1 MTADRVPARPPSP
14 RALASALLVPI
25 VLALAPACGEE
36 GQVSGPDPDVD
47 DVRRVG
53 VVLNSVDI
61 SLTLFTVFPDDSP
74 GATSTIGLGPAGSP
88 VGFSVQGR
96 LVAVPMGTVPAVALV
111 DLLEEEVSETIALP
125 EGSGATGSAF
135 ANDSILVV
143 ANPNRNS
150 VSPVN
155 YRRGTVGPEIPVG
168 TFPEEVVPVGDR
180 LYVLNSELGADFQP
194 AGPGTITV
202 LRAGDLSVAGTIE
215 LSGRNPV
222 GGALGPDGR
231 LYVVNS
237 GAFGEGDGSLSVVDP
252 VAADEVAHHGGFGE
266 FPGAPA
272 FGFFG
277 LLHVPSFAY
286 GLAIWEPAS
295 GSFSRSP
302 ADPLTPGGVP
312 SVSGV
317 AFDDEGRLYT
327 LLPRCSEPGA
337 ALRLDQ
343 SREVAREIP
352 VGTCPIRI
360 AFTNLPG

>member
-1 MTADRVPARPPSP
+1 MTYDRIAVLLPIR
-14 RALASALLVPI
+14 RALATLL
-25 VLALAPACGEE
+25 LAPLLLAATSACDEE
-36 GQVSGPDPDVD
+36 SQLSGPDPDVD

-61 SLTLFTVFPDDSP
+61 SLTLFTVFPVEDA
-74 GATSTIGLGPAGSP
+74 GATSTIGLAPAGSP

-96 LVAVPMGTVPAVALV
+96 LAAVPLGTVPAVAIV
-111 DLLEEEVSETIALP
+111 DLLEEEVSEAIALP

-155 YRRGTVGPEIPVG
+155 YLRGTVGEEIPVG
-168 TFPEEVVPVGDR
+168 TFPQAVVSLADR
-180 LYVLNSELGADFQP
+180 LYVLNAELGPDFQP

-202 LRAGDLSVAGTIE
+202 LRRSDLSVAGTID

-222 GGALGPDGR
+222 GGAPGPDGR

-252 VAADEVAHHGGFGE
+252 VAVDEAAHHGGFGE
-266 FPGAPA
+266 FPGTPA

-295 GSFSRSP
+295 GTFSRSP

-317 AFDDEGRLYT
+317 AFDHDGRLYT

-343 SREVAREIP
+343 NREVEREFP

-360 AFTNLPG
+360 AFTDLPG

>member
-1 MTADRVPARPPSP
+1 MTPARVPVRPPSP
-14 RALASALLVPI
+14 RAVAPALLVPF
-25 VLALAPACGEE
+25 VLALSAACDEE
-36 GQVSGPDPDVD
+36 SRLSGPDPDVD
-47 DVRRVG
+47 EVREVA

-61 SLTLFTVFPDDSP
+61 SLTLFTVFPDEP
-74 GATSTIGLGPAGSP
+74 AGATTTIGLGPAGSP
-88 VGFSVQGR
+88 VGFSVQDR
-96 LVAVPMGTVPAVALV
+96 LVAVPMGTVPAVAIV
-111 DLLEEEVSETIALP
+111 DLMEEEVSETVPLP

-155 YRRGTVGPEIPVG
+155 YRRGTVGEEIPVG
-168 TFPEEVVPVGDR
+168 TFPERVVPFGDR

-202 LRAGDLSVAGTIE
+202 LRASDLSVAETIE

-222 GGALGPDGR
+222 GGAVGPDGR
-231 LYVVNS
+231 LYVVNA

-286 GLAIWEPAS
+286 GLAVWEPAS
-295 GSFSRSP
+295 GTFSRSP
-302 ADPLTPGGVP
+302 ADPLTPAGVA

-317 AFDDEGRLYT
+317 AFDHDGRLYT

-337 ALRLDQ
+337 ALRLDED
-343 SREVAREIP
+343 REVEREFP

-360 AFTNLPG
+360 AFTDLPG

>member
-1 MTADRVPARPPSP
+1 MTLDRSAALPPSL
-14 RALASALLVPI
+14 RALAAAVFVPLLVSL
-25 VLALAPACGEE
+25 VPACDE
-36 GQVSGPDPDVD
+36 GTEVLGPAPRTD
-47 DVRRVG
+47 DVRRIG

-61 SLTLFTVFPDDSP
+61 SLTLFTVFPDDSE
-74 GATSTIGLGPAGSP
+74 GATSTVGLAPAGSP

-96 LVAVPMGTVPAVALV
+96 LAAVPLGTVPAVAIV

-143 ANPNRNS
+143 ANPNLNS

-155 YRRGTVGPEIPVG
+155 YRRGTVGEEIPVG
-168 TFPEEVVPVGDR
+168 TFPQEVVSLADR
-180 LYVLNSELGADFQP
+180 LYVLNAELGPDFLT

-202 LRAGDLSVAGTIE
+202 LRRSDLSVAGTIE

-222 GGALGPDGR
+222 GGAPGPDGR

-237 GAFGEGDGSLSVVDP
+237 GDFGEGNGSLSVVDP
-252 VAADEVAHHGGFGE
+252 VAVDEAAHHGGFGE
-266 FPGAPA
+266 FPGTPA

-286 GLAIWEPAS
+286 GLAIWEAAS
-295 GSFSRSP
+295 GTFSRSP
-302 ADPLTPGGVP
+302 TDPLTPGGVA

-317 AFDDEGRLYT
+317 AFDRSGRLYT

-337 ALRLDQ
+337 ALRLDEN
-343 SREVAREIP
+343 REVEREFP

-360 AFTNLPG
+360 AFTDLPG